1 MTLKHMN
8 NCEIVGEIGT
18 GGMAVV
24 YKAVQKSLN
33 RPVAVKV
40 LRSEYVNDPQIVA
53 RFVREATSVAALQHE
68 NIVHIHDF
76 VKEDGT
82 YRMVMEYVEGIDLFD
97 LLEKV
102 HHLPPNVGAIL
113 GLGLCSALEYAHY
126 RGIIHRDIKP
136 SNVILSRKGEVKLMD
151 FGIARDENLG
161 DLTRPGT
168 SLGTPAYMSPE
179 QIMGVKIDARSDIFS
194 FGIVLY
200 QLLTGQKPF
209 VEGAGKSIMHKILNT
224 EFIRPRRINPNIP
237 RRLERLVL
245 RCLAKEPVDRFQST
259 GELKRAL
266 ESYLTPRVRI
276 HYSARLV
283 AFLAHRGVVGVEEA
297 QRFVMRGVLED
308 AELVREDE
316 GLPPPLRARTVAKV
330 QAGLGA
336 AVILWVLL
344 VHLVAALSSA
354 GVEAAPAG
362 PPGALKV
369 VAWPW
374 AEIFIDGAY
383 VDTTPVDR
391 AFGLSAGVHELTLK
405 NPAFRTETRKVL
417 IEPGRTQKLVLELT
431 RAKGRAR

>member
-1 MTLKHMN
+1 MN

-24 YKAVQKSLN
+24 YKAMQKSLN
-33 RPVAVKV
+33 RPVAIKV
-40 LRSEYVNDPQIVA
+40 LRSEYANDPQIVA
-53 RFVREATSVAALQHE
+53 RFVREATSVGALQHE

-76 VKEDGT
+76 VKEDGSF
-82 YRMVMEYVEGIDLFD
+82 RMVMEYVEGIDLFD
-97 LLEKV
+97 LLERV
-102 HHLPPNVGAIL
+102 HHLPPSVGAIL

-136 SNVILSRKGEVKLMD
+136 SNVIVSLKGEVKLMD

-179 QIMGVKIDARSDIFS
+179 QIMGVRIDARSDLFS

-209 VEGAGKSIMHKILNT
+209 VEGGGKSIMHKILSA

-237 RRLERLVL
+237 RGLERIVL
-245 RCLAKEPVDRFQST
+245 RCLAKEPADRYASA
-259 GELKRAL
+259 GDLKRAL
-266 ESYLTPRVRI
+266 ETFVLRQVRM

-283 AFLAHRGVVGVEEA
+283 AFLAHRGVLGLEQA
-297 QRFVMRGVLED
+297 QQFVRREILED
-308 AELVREDE
+308 PELLREDE
-316 GLPPPLRARTVAKV
+316 GLPPPLKLGTLARI
-330 QAGLGA
+330 QATLGA
-336 AVILWVLL
+336 AIAVWILAAHLISSLL
-344 VHLVAALSSA
+344 AAGA
-354 GVEAAPAG
+354 TAAPAG

-374 AEIFIDGAY
+374 AEIYIDGAY
-383 VDTTPVDR
+383 VETTPVDR
-391 AFGLSAGVHELTLK
+391 SFSLAPGVHEVVLK
-405 NPAFRTETRKVL
+405 NPHHRTFSRRVL
-417 IEPGRTQKLVLELT
+417 VEPARTQKLVVELE
-431 RAKGRAR
+431 RGKP